1 MNSQEWSEEYP
12 EKHIAIVEDEI
23 DDRNKKRKEKPREIR
38 EL

>member
-23 DDRNKKRKEKPREIR
+23 DYRNKKEKKTQG
-38 EL
+38 LVMK

>member
-23 DDRNKKRKEKPREIR
+23 DDRNKKRKENS
-38 EL
+38 